1 MTTANRGKTAETL
14 VKRRLEELAKASS
27 FVWHRFADMR
37 GGHRQVALADFM
49 ALRNGHL
56 TLIEV
61 KETQHEFRLPHGNV
75 GADQIARLRMWEAAG
90 GTGAVLVYHSTL
102 KMWRSL
108 KPDELVQRDG
118 GSWDLRYRPLETLEE
133 ILL

>member
-14 VKRRLEELAKASS
+14 VKRRLEALAKASS

-37 GGHRQVALADFM
+37 SGYQQVALADFM
-49 ALRNGHL
+49 ALRNGHT

-61 KETQHEFRLPHGNV
+61 KEVAHEFRLPHGNV
-75 GADQIARLRMWEAAG
+75 GIDQIARLRMWEAAG
-90 GTGAVLVYHSTL
+90 ATGAVLVYHSTL

-118 GSWDLRYRPLETLEE
+118 GSWDLRYRPLETLEN
-133 ILL
+133 ILY